1 MHPLHVVDP
10 LWSIAL
16 WGRAHL
22 CINVAR
28 RNRDDSR
35 VVQISTTLRR
45 SAMLLTVVGRCTTFN
60 GRQRVQSDCRLHI
73 SSTACAHAHYASG
86 KKFNSIPWADDF
98 ESSWAF
104 LRKYPCFH
112 KSTAE
117 IQDEATLGP
126 EISYRRRRSMALTGL
141 WSGCSVT

>member
-1 MHPLHVVDP
+1 MSCRALTACCGPAVVH
-10 LWSIAL
+10 STQ
-16 WGRAHL
+16 GKGSHL

-73 SSTACAHAHYASG
+73 SSTACAHAHNSVG
-86 KKFNSIPWADDF
+86 KSLTPPLGQMDLNPY
-98 ESSWAF
+98 EPSSENFPA
-104 LRKYPCFH
+104 P
-112 KSTAE
+112 
-117 IQDEATLGP
+117 
-126 EISYRRRRSMALTGL
+126 ISRRRRSKSM
-141 WSGCSVT
+141 